1 MMSTVNDD
9 SPFDDDGTAHG
20 FDTMSGTREFITARD
35 EHGLRRQQQQQ
46 SGAGSGGGGHVE
58 TQITATQKMLAACSG
73 SLLTSLLG
81 ECFLLFSFLFFLF
94 FFGGGVRLLYIYALD
109 IRLAD
114 TRGPQ

>member
-46 SGAGSGGGGHVE
+46 SGAGSGGGGHAE

-81 ECFLLFSFLFFLF
+81 ECFSFLFPS
-94 FFGGGVRLLYIYALD
+94 GGFVFRIYALD